1 MDYFPFA
8 EIMEMFEDKPKDRF
22 DCQSILSTYSTLY
35 NHPKLISEKSKKP
48 DLIRISGKTGMPKD
62 VLGRTGLTEGM
73 LKRLDRQNETEAV
86 GSDSDEGSDGGQTLA
101 SRMSALSFRN
111 RHETPEERKARKNA
125 MKEIK
130 RERRV
135 EKKAN
140 RAAFKDEQKRQEKV
154 MGANRQ
160 NTLKI
165 L

>member
-1 MDYFPFA
+1 
-8 EIMEMFEDKPKDRF
+8 MEMFEDKPKDRF

-35 NHPKLISEKSKKP
+35 NHPKLISEKSKKKP

-73 LKRLDRQNETEAV
+73 LKRLDRQNETAED
-86 GSDSDEGSDGGQTLA
+86 SDSDGSDGGQTLA

-154 MGANRQ
+154 MVANKQ

>member
-1 MDYFPFA
+1 
-8 EIMEMFEDKPKDRF
+8 
-22 DCQSILSTYSTLY
+22 
-35 NHPKLISEKSKKP
+35 
-48 DLIRISGKTGMPKD
+48 MPKD

-73 LKRLDRQNETEAV
+73 LKRLDRQNETEEV

-160 NTLKI
+160 NTLRI

>member
-1 MDYFPFA
+1 MRCFPFA

-73 LKRLDRQNETEAV
+73 LKRLDRQNETEEV
-86 GSDSDEGSDGGQTLA
+86 GSGDSDSDGGQTLA

-154 MGANRQ
+154 MVANKQ

>member
-1 MDYFPFA
+1 
-8 EIMEMFEDKPKDRF
+8 
-22 DCQSILSTYSTLY
+22 
-35 NHPKLISEKSKKP
+35 
-48 DLIRISGKTGMPKD
+48 MPKD

-73 LKRLDRQNETEAV
+73 LKRLDRQNETADD
-86 GSDSDEGSDGGQTLA
+86 SDSDGVGSDGGQTLA

-154 MGANRQ
+154 MVANKQ